1 MVWGGRGEKN
11 GKVVMGGGG
20 LLGRVEPLK
29 NNEEEEKR
37 GSVFRRQLFVLE
49 VWDMKRRTGM

>member
-1 MVWGGRGEKN
+1 
-11 GKVVMGGGG
+11 MGGGG

-29 NNEEEEKR
+29 NNEEEEEEER

-49 VWDMKRRTGM
+49 VWDMKRRRGM